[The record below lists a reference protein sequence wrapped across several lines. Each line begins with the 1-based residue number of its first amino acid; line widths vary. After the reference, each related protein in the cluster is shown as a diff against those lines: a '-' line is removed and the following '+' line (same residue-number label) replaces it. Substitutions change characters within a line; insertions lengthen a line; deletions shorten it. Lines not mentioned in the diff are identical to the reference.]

1 MHRLLRFPNTMS
13 LADNR
18 SQLPKHREAVLAML
32 FVLALVMGVT
42 LRDEVAF
49 AGQPL
54 TQGSWIGLA
63 ISGGACLLV
72 LAFSRR
78 KWPLLLCAVLL
89 AAIRIPNVWLGSP
102 FPESLGLLADCF
114 AVSIS
119 LFAVFFRTEIAE
131 ALNRARAI

>member
-1 MHRLLRFPNTMS
+1 MS
-13 LADNR
+13 ITGIAP
-18 SQLPKHREAVLAML
+18 QLPDRREAVLGML
-32 FVLALVMGVT
+32 FVLFLVMGVT
-42 LRDEVAF
+42 LWDEVAF
-49 AGQPL
+49 TGQPL
-54 TQGSWIGLA
+54 TQSSWIGLA
-63 ISGGACLLV
+63 ISAGACLLV

-119 LFAVFFRTEIAE
+119 LFAVFFRTEIAG
-131 ALNRARAI
+131 ALNRVRAI